1 MNLSNHL
8 TQYLFNIQLNNRVNF
23 VLIGVSV
30 KARDERQMFQT
41 DFWVNQDKY

>member
-30 KARDERQMFQT
+30 KARNEWQT
-41 DFWVNQDKY
+41 F